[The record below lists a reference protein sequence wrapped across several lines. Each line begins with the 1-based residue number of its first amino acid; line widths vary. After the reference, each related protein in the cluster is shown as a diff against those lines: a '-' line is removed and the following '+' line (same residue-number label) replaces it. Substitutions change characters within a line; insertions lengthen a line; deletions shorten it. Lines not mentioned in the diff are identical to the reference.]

1 MTQIPRNAPHFPHI
15 KALSF
20 HSDVE
25 KSAHPHK
32 LHNFFTPLPTAEKRP
47 PGRTQTGSIPFFH
60 RFHTPY
66 YYDYLYLFYLPN
78 RKEIAMKFICDRQS
92 LSEAML
98 NIQKA
103 VPGKSN
109 IPALEGVLIQTG
121 EDSITL
127 SGYDLEFGITTQIP
141 AEIEET
147 GTIVLPARLFSDI
160 IRKLSDDSVSVTVD
174 ANLLTTVTTKQTEF
188 TIIGIDAAEFPAIPQ
203 IDGEKT
209 LSIDQAS
216 LKSMIEQTLYAVAQ
230 NDQKPVHTGIKFEA
244 EEGILTLVAVDGYR
258 LALRREP
265 AQILTPCDFIV
276 PGRTASE
283 IAKLIKEEENQ
294 ADVYLSPKHILF
306 QVSGYS
312 VFSRLLEGNFL
323 DYKNSIP
330 KSSNTVVTV
339 ATRTFIDSVER
350 ASIIINDRFKNP
362 LKISFENAT
371 VSVLCKTP
379 LGKVQDEFVANK
391 QGDDIEIGF
400 NNKYLLDALKYAHCD
415 EVKLSFTSSL
425 TPMTV
430 TPPEGD
436 SFLFLVLPVRLKNEG

>member
-1 MTQIPRNAPHFPHI
+1 
-15 KALSF
+15 
-20 HSDVE
+20 
-25 KSAHPHK
+25 
-32 LHNFFTPLPTAEKRP
+32 
-47 PGRTQTGSIPFFH
+47 
-60 RFHTPY
+60 
-66 YYDYLYLFYLPN
+66 
-78 RKEIAMKFICDRQS
+78 MKFICDRQS

-160 IRKLSDDSVSVTVD
+160 IRKLSDDSVTVTVD

-265 AQILTPCDFIV
+265 APVSYTHLFR
-276 PGRTASE
+276 PG
-283 IAKLIKEEENQ
+283 Q
-294 ADVYLSPKHILF
+294 
-306 QVSGYS
+306 
-312 VFSRLLEGNFL
+312 
-323 DYKNSIP
+323 
-330 KSSNTVVTV
+330 
-339 ATRTFIDSVER
+339 
-350 ASIIINDRFKNP
+350 
-362 LKISFENAT
+362 
-371 VSVLCKTP
+371 
-379 LGKVQDEFVANK
+379 
-391 QGDDIEIGF
+391 
-400 NNKYLLDALKYAHCD
+400 LDAGGQQVDIFKGAVHCD
-415 EVKLSFTSSL
+415 LVKGGVTGHQLIGGLLAGALVDPQATGGVSLGINVHQKHPFSQLAQAGRQIDGGGGLPHPALLVGNGNGFSQGHSASSCSHFNKVCDHYS
-425 TPMTV
+425 TA
-430 TPPEGD
+430 PP
-436 SFLFLVLPVRLKNEG
+436 SKKPSSPFSLF